1 MKLYH
6 TVGDIAIP
14 NDNGKQKSK
23 SDFSSCLH
31 PTLHGK
37 DEQQQQSH
45 TKKVEEKKDEGSKWF
60 TIHA

>member
-37 DEQQQQSH
+37 DEQQQQQSH
-45 TKKVEEKKDEGSKWF
+45 TKKAEEKKR
-60 TIHA
+60 